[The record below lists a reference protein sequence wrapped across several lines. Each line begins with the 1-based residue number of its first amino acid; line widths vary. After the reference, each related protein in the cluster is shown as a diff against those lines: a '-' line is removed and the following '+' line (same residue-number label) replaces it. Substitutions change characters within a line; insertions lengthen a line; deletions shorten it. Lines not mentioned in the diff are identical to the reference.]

1 MKHALIYLIPTVC
14 MASTAPHDADNCDS
28 PPRTSLINVPV
39 PNRVFDAELDKQIPQ
54 TNSPKP
60 QARKTRE

>member
-1 MKHALIYLIPTVC
+1 MKSKIIYLIPTLC
-14 MASTAPHDADNCDS
+14 IAATAPHDADNCDS

-60 QARKTRE
+60 CAKKESK